1 MRENLRENETLF
13 NVFDRF
19 VDAVYLLALTFLLV
33 ANVIFVAISLKKKR
47 DSERIDKGE
56 LIKVV
61 EPGEG
66 DSDKF
71 LWLAYSVLLFSSA
84 LSLSLSYIGEKI
96 DGTGMLIMSLWVITL
111 LQFNL
116 FSKLEIYE
124 KGILYGI
131 NFVRWEEIDQT
142 KWKSDDQ
149 R

>member
-1 MRENLRENETLF
+1 
-13 NVFDRF
+13 
-19 VDAVYLLALTFLLV
+19 
-33 ANVIFVAISLKKKR
+33 VIYVAISLKKKM